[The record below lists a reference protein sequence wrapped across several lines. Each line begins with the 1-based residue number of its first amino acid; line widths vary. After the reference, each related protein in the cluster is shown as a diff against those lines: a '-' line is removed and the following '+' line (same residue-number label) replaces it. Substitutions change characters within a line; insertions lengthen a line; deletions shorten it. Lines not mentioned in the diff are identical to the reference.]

1 MIRHFKQD
9 RLNEVVDGMK
19 ALGEVL
25 VSFNYPQVPYS
36 ELEDE
41 LGIFKARE
49 AVIDGYS
56 LFLHYQ
62 KSDYDDYFI
71 QSIQIHNLKS
81 PFLPFNL
88 ICKVGRRFL
97 GSRHLSLIEIFKEH
111 RKIYIWSLCTDKNN
125 NPIEI
130 PNKDSI
136 EECEFEG
143 LHYSYLQPSMVDF
156 F

>member
-1 MIRHFKQD
+1 MERYKLPNLDEIVK
-9 RLNEVVDGMK
+9 ETK

-25 VSFNYPQVPYS
+25 VSFNYPKAPILS
-36 ELEDE
+36 LEDD

-49 AVIDGYS
+49 AVVDGYP

-62 KSDYDDYFI
+62 KSDYDQYLI
-71 QSIQIHNLKS
+71 ETLQIHSLKS

-88 ICKVGRRFL
+88 ICKIGRRFL
-97 GSRHLSLIEIFKEH
+97 GSEHLSLIEIYKQH
-111 RKIYIWSLCTDKNN
+111 RKIYIWSVSTDVDG
-125 NPIEI
+125 NPVPI
-130 PNKDSI
+130 PDQTQI

-143 LHYSYLQPSMVDF
+143 FQYSYLQPTNIDF

>member
-1 MIRHFKQD
+1 MNWEFSAI
-9 RLNEVVDGMK
+9 
-19 ALGEVL
+19 
-25 VSFNYPQVPYS
+25 
-36 ELEDE
+36 
-41 LGIFKARE
+41 
-49 AVIDGYS
+49 IDGYS

-88 ICKVGRRFL
+88 ICKIGKRFL
-97 GSRHLSLIEIFKEH
+97 GSEQLSLIEIFKEH
-111 RKIYIWSLCTDKNN
+111 RKIYIWSLCTDKKN